1 MTDLA
6 LGAKCGCNG
15 AASASLSSSDSN
27 APPIMPP
34 ETDEKKSRRA
44 RWVAL
49 VDILKLRRVHQRA
62 ADVGECLLVED
73 IGLGFVAEVSFP
85 IRFQLVEGRGGELQF
100 SLGRRARKGEPMG
113 ASELGG
119 FVAGFRE
126 NALGEVTGDLVH
138 GGIVQKMKRL
148 RGHGGLRA
156 LDAVGLHA
164 RQVEG
169 GEEGRHLGAA
179 LLHVNGPP
187 PAVCAARNAY
197 EPVGTALDA
206 VGFAAAIF
214 FIQLSGDKQERIAQR
229 LGIELGEQHAR
240 EQGVVGITLR
250 MAFGNVADLL
260 VRGGGH
266 DQPVHGLEA
275 PVSSGEFRGQPV
287 EQLRM

>member
-1 MTDLA
+1 M
-6 LGAKCGCNG
+6 
-15 AASASLSSSDSN
+15 
-27 APPIMPP
+27 
-34 ETDEKKSRRA
+34 E
-44 RWVAL
+44 L

-113 ASELGG
+113 AGELGG
-119 FVAGFRE
+119 FIGGLLHH
-126 NALGEVTGDLVH
+126 ALGEVAGDFVH
-138 GGIVQKMKRL
+138 GGIVQKMKCL

-156 LDAVGLHA
+156 LNAVGLHA

-187 PAVCAARNAY
+187 QDVRTTRDAH
-197 EPVGTALDA
+197 EPIGPALDA

-214 FIQLSGDKQERIAQR
+214 FIQLPR
-229 LGIELGEQHAR
+229 LNR
-240 EQGVVGITLR
+240 
-250 MAFGNVADLL
+250 LL
-260 VRGGGH
+260 MYLQSRPIKVR
-266 DQPVHGLEA
+266 A
-275 PVSSGEFRGQPV
+275 PI
-287 EQLRM
+287 L